1 MNPAVIS
8 AIIAAVTA
16 VLCQRIVNWGAARK
30 RAVEEAKNEQ
40 RLKDRL
46 TNIEKKLD
54 EHNGYAEKLGDI
66 AVTLGQIKT
75 DIKYLREAT
84 KP

>member
-16 VLCQRIVNWGAARK
+16 VLCQLIVNWGAARK